1 MMYQENG
8 NVKTYQD
15 FLSEKVV
22 SAQPIGFDVD
32 LSDLNPAL
40 FDWQKVVVQWA
51 LKRGRAALFESC
63 GLGKTLQQLEWAR
76 QIHRLTGGNVL
87 ILAPLAVSSQTVRE
101 GAKFGIEIHKCR
113 KQADVRPG
121 VNIANYEMLEHF
133 DASHF
138 AGVVLDESSILKGF
152 TGKMRNQICAAFSS
166 TPYRLACTATPA
178 PNDHMELG
186 NHSEFLGV
194 MPNVNMLST
203 WFVNDGFEAGKWRLK
218 GHAAADFWRWVSTW
232 AVCLSKPSDMG
243 FDDAGYNL
251 PELRTIKHHVGDE
264 FECKGGQ
271 LIRTHAPSA
280 TDLGRELRATIDI
293 RADKTAEIAA
303 STAGPVLIWVNLNDE
318 AEAVLARIPESK
330 QITGSMS
337 TDAKEQVISDFVDGR
352 LRVLVGKP
360 SICGFGMNFQH
371 CSDMVFMGL
380 SYSFEQRY
388 QAVRRCWRFGQTK
401 PVNDHVVMS
410 QSEAKIFEKVHQKEL
425 KHMEME
431 QEMSVD
437 IALTHEARNQTQ
449 GMEYQRREVRGKDW
463 TVVNGDS
470 CKEILNIESDS
481 MGFSI
486 FSPPFSSLFVYSDSI
501 RDMGNCESDEQFFQH
516 FAFLVPELLRIT
528 MPGRLCAVH
537 CSQIPAH
544 KWKDGEM
551 GLKDFRG
558 DIIRTFQSAG
568 WVYHSEVCI
577 WKDPV
582 VEMQRTK
589 ALGLLHKQI
598 KKNSAM
604 SRVGMPDYLVVFRKP
619 GDPAK
624 PVERPNGFNPQAY
637 IGEDGADCKTSIDVW
652 QRYASP
658 VWHDISQT
666 NVLNVRVAR
675 AEKDE
680 RHLCPLQLDVIERAI
695 HLWTIPGDTVFT
707 PFLGIGSEVY
717 SAVKLGRKG
726 YGIELK
732 PEYFNQAVQNLK
744 SLDSDKRHLSLLSLM
759 QSEVA

>member
-1 MMYQENG
+1 MYQEMQ
-8 NVKTYQD
+8 NVNYEQ
-15 FLSEKVV
+15 FLTGKLVA
-22 SAQPIGFDVD
+22 AQPVGFDVALD
-32 LSDLNPAL
+32 ELNPTM
-40 FDWQKVVVQWA
+40 FDWQRVVVQWA
-51 LKRGRAALFESC
+51 LKRGCAALFESC
-63 GLGKTLQQLEWAR
+63 GLGKTAQQLEWAR
-76 QIHRLTGGNVL
+76 HIARLTGGDVL

-101 GAKFGIEIHKCR
+101 GAKFGVTVNKCR
-113 KQADVRPG
+113 SQADVRPG
-121 VNIANYEMLEHF
+121 VNITNYEMLEHF
-133 DASHF
+133 DAGHF
-138 AGVVLDESSILKGF
+138 AGVVMDESSILKGF
-152 TGKMRNQICAAFSS
+152 MSKMRNQIIDAFAS

-178 PNDHMELG
+178 PNDHTELG

-194 MPNVNMLST
+194 MPRTNMLST
-203 WFVNDGFEAGKWRLK
+203 WFVNDGYDAQGFRLK
-218 GHAAADFWRWVSTW
+218 GHAASDFWRWVSTW

-243 FDDAGYNL
+243 FPDDGYIL
-251 PELRTIKHHVGDE
+251 PPLRTVKHHVGKE
-264 FECKGGQ
+264 FECVNGQ

-293 RADKTAEIAA
+293 RADKTAEIVAE
-303 STAGPVLIWVNLNDE
+303 TDGPVLVWVNLNDE
-318 AEAVLARIPESK
+318 AEAVLSRIPGAK

-337 TDAKEQVISDFVDGR
+337 TDAKEKVITDFVDGT
-352 LRVLVGKP
+352 LKVLVAKP
-360 SICGFGMNFQH
+360 SICGFGLNFQH
-371 CSDMVFMGL
+371 CADMVFMGL

-388 QAVRRCWRFGQTK
+388 QAVRRCWRFGQAR

-410 QSEAKIFEKVHQKEL
+410 PSEAKIFEKVHIKEL

-431 QEMSVD
+431 QEMSADVA
-437 IALTHEARNQTQ
+437 ISHEATVRTS
-449 GMEYQRREVRGKDW
+449 GMEYNRKEVRGKDW
-463 TVVNGDS
+463 TVINGDS
-470 CKEILNIESDS
+470 CKEVQKVPSDS

-501 RDMGNCESDEQFFQH
+501 RDMGNCESDKQFFEH
-516 FAFLVPELLRIT
+516 FSFLVPELLRIT
-528 MPGRLCAVH
+528 IPGRLCAVH

-544 KWKDGEM
+544 KWKDGEL

-558 DIIRTFQSAG
+558 DIIRTFQASG

-619 GDPAK
+619 GDPVA
-624 PVERPNGFNPQAY
+624 PVARPNGFNPQAY

-658 VWHDISQT
+658 VWHDINQT

-695 HLWTIPGDTVFT
+695 HLWTLPGDTVFT
-707 PFLGIGSEVY
+707 PFLGIASEVY

-732 PEYFNQAVQNLK
+732 PEYFAQAVNNLK
-744 SLDSDKRHLSLLSLM
+744 SLDADKRHLSLLSLM

>member
-1 MMYQENG
+1 MNEETQ
-8 NVKTYQD
+8 NVNYEQ
-15 FLSEKVV
+15 FLTGKLVA
-22 SAQPIGFDVD
+22 AQPVGFEVALDE
-32 LSDLNPAL
+32 LNPML
-40 FDWQKVVVQWA
+40 FDWQRVVVQWA
-51 LKRGRAALFESC
+51 LKRGCAALFESC
-63 GLGKTLQQLEWAR
+63 GLGKTAQQLEWAKH
-76 QIHRLTGGNVL
+76 IARLTGGDVL

-101 GAKFGIEIHKCR
+101 GAKFGVTVNKCR
-113 KQADVRPG
+113 SQADVCPG
-121 VNIANYEMLEHF
+121 VNITNYEMLEHF
-133 DASHF
+133 DAGHF

-152 TGKMRNQICAAFSS
+152 TGKMRNLICASFAN

-203 WFVNDGFEAGKWRLK
+203 WFVNDGFESGKWRLK
-218 GHAAADFWRWVSTW
+218 GHAASDFWRWVSTW

-243 FDDAGYNL
+243 FPDDGYIL
-251 PELRTIKHHVGDE
+251 PPLRTVKHRVGQE
-264 FECKGGQ
+264 FECANGQ

-293 RADKTAEIAA
+293 RADKTAEIVAE
-303 STAGPVLIWVNLNDE
+303 TDGPVLVWVNLNDE
-318 AEAVLARIPESK
+318 AEAVLSRIPGAK

-337 TDAKEQVISDFVDGR
+337 TDAKEKVITDFVDGT
-352 LRVLVGKP
+352 LKVLVAKP
-360 SICGFGMNFQH
+360 SICGFGLNFQH
-371 CSDMVFMGL
+371 CADMVFMGL

-388 QAVRRCWRFGQTK
+388 QAVRRCWRFGQARH
-401 PVNDHVVMS
+401 VNDHVVMS
-410 QSEAKIFEKVHQKEL
+410 PCEAKIFEKVHIKEL

-431 QEMSVD
+431 QEMSADV
-437 IALTHEARNQTQ
+437 ALSREATVRTS
-449 GMEYQRREVRGKDW
+449 GMEYNRKEVRGKDW
-463 TVVNGDS
+463 TVINGDS
-470 CKEILNIESDS
+470 CKEIQNVPSGS

-501 RDMGNCESDEQFFQH
+501 RDMGNCESDQQFFEH
-516 FAFLVPELLRIT
+516 FSFLVPELLRIT
-528 MPGRLCAVH
+528 IPGRLCAVH

-544 KWKDGEM
+544 KWKDGEL

-558 DIIRTFQSAG
+558 DIIRTFQASG

-619 GDPAK
+619 GDPVA
-624 PVERPNGFNPQAY
+624 PVARPNGFNPQAY

-658 VWHDISQT
+658 VWHDINQT

-675 AEKDE
+675 ADKDE

-695 HLWTIPGDTVFT
+695 HLWTLPGDTVFT
-707 PFLGIGSEVY
+707 PFLGIASEVC

-732 PEYFNQAVQNLK
+732 PEYFAQAVNNLK
-744 SLDSDKRHLSLLSLM
+744 SLDADKRHLSLLSLM

>member
-1 MMYQENG
+1 M
-8 NVKTYQD
+8 
-15 FLSEKVV
+15 
-22 SAQPIGFDVD
+22 SA
-32 LSDLNPAL
+32 
-40 FDWQKVVVQWA
+40 
-51 LKRGRAALFESC
+51 
-63 GLGKTLQQLEWAR
+63 
-76 QIHRLTGGNVL
+76 
-87 ILAPLAVSSQTVRE
+87 
-101 GAKFGIEIHKCR
+101 
-113 KQADVRPG
+113 
-121 VNIANYEMLEHF
+121 
-133 DASHF
+133 
-138 AGVVLDESSILKGF
+138 
-152 TGKMRNQICAAFSS
+152 
-166 TPYRLACTATPA
+166 
-178 PNDHMELG
+178 
-186 NHSEFLGV
+186 
-194 MPNVNMLST
+194 
-203 WFVNDGFEAGKWRLK
+203 
-218 GHAAADFWRWVSTW
+218 
-232 AVCLSKPSDMG
+232 
-243 FDDAGYNL
+243 
-251 PELRTIKHHVGDE
+251 
-264 FECKGGQ
+264 
-271 LIRTHAPSA
+271 
-280 TDLGRELRATIDI
+280 
-293 RADKTAEIAA
+293 
-303 STAGPVLIWVNLNDE
+303 
-318 AEAVLARIPESK
+318 
-330 QITGSMS
+330 
-337 TDAKEQVISDFVDGR
+337 
-352 LRVLVGKP
+352 
-360 SICGFGMNFQH
+360 
-371 CSDMVFMGL
+371 
-380 SYSFEQRY
+380 
-388 QAVRRCWRFGQTK
+388 
-401 PVNDHVVMS
+401 
-410 QSEAKIFEKVHQKEL
+410 SEAKIFEKVHQKEL

-437 IALTHEARNQTQ
+437 VALTHEARNHAQ

-470 CKEILNIESDS
+470 CKEIQNIDSDS

-528 MPGRLCAVH
+528 IPGRLCAVH

-558 DIIRTFQSAG
+558 DIIRTFQAAG

-619 GDPAK
+619 GDPVK
-624 PVERPNGFNPQAY
+624 PVERPNGFNPRAY
-637 IGEDGADCKTSIDVW
+637 IGQDGDCQTSIDVW

-658 VWHDISQT
+658 VWHDINQT

-726 YGIELK
+726 YGVELK

-744 SLDSDKRHLSLLSLM
+744 SLDADKRHLSLLSLM

>member
-1 MMYQENG
+1 MYQDES
-8 NVKTYQD
+8 NVNYEQ
-15 FLSEKVV
+15 FLTGKLVA
-22 SAQPIGFDVD
+22 AQPVGFDVTLD
-32 LSDLNPAL
+32 ELNPLL

-51 LKRGRAALFESC
+51 LKRGCAAMFESC
-63 GLGKTLQQLEWAR
+63 GLGKTAQQLEWAKHIAR
-76 QIHRLTGGNVL
+76 MTGGDVL

-101 GAKFGIEIHKCR
+101 GAKFGISVNKCR
-113 KQADVRPG
+113 AQAEVSPG
-121 VNIANYEMLEHF
+121 VNITNYEMLEHF
-133 DASHF
+133 DAGHF

-152 TGKMRNQICAAFSS
+152 MGKLRNFVIDSFAN

-178 PNDHMELG
+178 PNDHTELG

-194 MPNVNMLST
+194 MPRMNMLST
-203 WFVNDGFEAGKWRLK
+203 WFVNDGYDAQGFRLK
-218 GHAAADFWRWVSTW
+218 GHAASDFWRWVSTW

-243 FDDAGYNL
+243 FTDDGYIL
-251 PELRTIKHHVGDE
+251 PPLRTVKHHVGQD
-264 FECKGGQ
+264 FECANGQ

-280 TDLGRELRATIDI
+280 TGLGRELRATIDI
-293 RADKTAEIAA
+293 RADKTAEIA
-303 STAGPVLIWVNLNDE
+303 TATDGPVLIWVNLNDE
-318 AEAVLARIPESK
+318 AEAVLSRIPDAK

-337 TDAKEQVISDFVDGR
+337 TDSKEQVISDFVDGR

-371 CSDMVFMGL
+371 CADMVFMGM

-410 QSEAKIFEKVHQKEL
+410 PSEARIFEKVHIKEL

-431 QEMSVD
+431 QEMSADV
-437 IALTHEARNQTQ
+437 ALSHEANVRTS
-449 GMEYQRREVRGKDW
+449 GMEYNRKEVRGKDW
-463 TVVNGDS
+463 TIINGDS
-470 CKEILNIESDS
+470 CKEIQNIPSDS

-501 RDMGNCESDEQFFQH
+501 RDMGNCESDKQFFEH
-516 FAFLVPELLRIT
+516 FSFLVPELLRIT
-528 MPGRLCAVH
+528 IPGRLCAVH

-544 KWKDGEM
+544 KWKDGEL

-558 DIIRTFQSAG
+558 DIIRTFQAAG

-619 GDPAK
+619 GDPVK
-624 PVERPNGFNPQAY
+624 PVARPNGFNPQAY
-637 IGEDGADCKTSIDVW
+637 IGEDGSDCKTSIDVW

-658 VWHDISQT
+658 VWHDINQT
-666 NVLNVRVAR
+666 SVLNVRVAR

-695 HLWTIPGDTVFT
+695 HLWTLPGDTVFT
-707 PFLGIGSEVY
+707 PFLGIASEVY

-732 PEYFNQAVQNLK
+732 PEYFAQAVNNLK
-744 SLDSDKRHLSLLSLM
+744 SMDADKRHLSLLSLM
-759 QSEVA
+759 KSEVA

>member
-1 MMYQENG
+1 MYKENG

-40 FDWQKVVVQWA
+40 FDWQRVVVQWA

-76 QIHRLTGGNVL
+76 QIHRLAGGDVL

-113 KQADVRPG
+113 KQSDVRPG
-121 VNIANYEMLEHF
+121 VNIANYEMIEHF

-138 AGVVLDESSILKGF
+138 DGVVLDESSILKGF
-152 TGKMRNQICAAFSS
+152 TGKMRNQICAAFAN

-218 GHAAADFWRWVSTW
+218 GHAASDFWRWVSTW

-243 FDDAGYNL
+243 FDDAGYIL

-371 CSDMVFMGL
+371 CADMVFMGL

-388 QAVRRCWRFGQTK
+388 QAVRRCWRFGQTR

-410 QSEAKIFEKVHQKEL
+410 ASEAKIFEKVHQKEL

-449 GMEYQRREVRGKDW
+449 GMEYKRREVRGKDW

-470 CKEILNIESDS
+470 CKEILNVESDS

-558 DIIRTFQSAG
+558 DIIRTFQAAG

-619 GDPAK
+619 GDPIK
-624 PVERPNGFNPQAY
+624 PVERPNGFNPRAY
-637 IGEDGADCKTSIDVW
+637 IGQDGDCQTSIDVW

-658 VWHDISQT
+658 VWHDINQT

-675 AEKDE
+675 TEKDE

-744 SLDSDKRHLSLLSLM
+744 SLDADKRHLSLLSLM

>member
-1 MMYQENG
+1 MYQENG

-22 SAQPIGFDVD
+22 SAQPMGFDVE
-32 LSDLNPAL
+32 LSALNPSL

-51 LKRGRAALFESC
+51 LKRGRAALFEAC
-63 GLGKTLQQLEWAR
+63 GLGKTLQQCEWAR
-76 QIHRLTGGNVL
+76 LIHELTGGDVL

-101 GAKFGIEIHKCR
+101 GAKFGIAVNKCR
-113 KQADVRPG
+113 KQSDVRPG

-152 TGKMRNQICAAFSS
+152 TGKMRNQICAAFAN

-186 NHSEFLGV
+186 NHSEFLGI

-243 FDDAGYNL
+243 FDDAGYKL

-293 RADKTAEIAA
+293 RADKTAEIVAA
-303 STAGPVLIWVNLNDE
+303 TDGPVLIWVNLNDE
-318 AEAVLARIPESK
+318 AESVLARIPEAK

-337 TDAKEQVISDFVDGR
+337 TDAKEQVISDFVEGR
-352 LRVLVGKP
+352 LRVLIGKP

-371 CSDMVFMGL
+371 CADMVFMGL

-388 QAVRRCWRFGQTK
+388 QAVRRCWRFGQTR

-410 QSEAKIFEKVHQKEL
+410 ASEAKIFEKVHQKEL

-437 IALTHEARNQTQ
+437 VALTHEARNQSQ

-470 CKEILNIESDS
+470 CKEILNVESDS

-558 DIIRTFQSAG
+558 DIIRTFQAAG

-619 GDPAK
+619 GDPVK
-624 PVERPNGFNPQAY
+624 PVARPNGFNPAAY

-658 VWHDISQT
+658 VWHDINQT

-732 PEYFNQAVQNLK
+732 PEYFNQAVQNIK
-744 SLDSDKRHLSLLSLM
+744 TLDADKRHLSLLSLM